1 MEMLINY
8 TLKALVLPPGGPIF
22 VMLLGLLLLRRTRRA
37 GVTLLSLGLALLYVF
52 SMPAF
57 SRALLAQ
64 LQTYPALDAARITA
78 ASAGAIVVL
87 GGGRYP
93 AAPEYGGDTVSDTAL
108 VRLRYGAYL
117 QRRTGLPVVVTGGSV
132 FGEAVAE
139 ARLMGQVLANAFRI
153 DAVWEERAS
162 RNTAE
167 NAFLTKALL
176 EPKGIR
182 RVYLVTDATHM
193 PRAVE
198 MFRRAGLEVIPAPT
212 AFATGADDGRT
223 GILDW
228 LPSSGALSGTRFAF
242 HEFIGRLWYRIRY

>member
-22 VMLLGLLLLRRTRRA
+22 LMLLGLFLQRRARRA
-37 GVTLLSLGLALLYVF
+37 GITLLSLGLALLYVF
-52 SMPAF
+52 SMPMF

-64 LQTYPALDAARITA
+64 LETYPALKPAHITPGN
-78 ASAGAIVVL
+78 AGAIVVL

-93 AAPEYGGDTVSDTAL
+93 DAAEYGGDTVASRAL

-117 QRRTGLPVVVTGGSV
+117 QRRTGLPMVVTGGSV

-139 ARLMGQVLANAFRI
+139 AKLMHQVLANEFQI
-153 DAVWEERAS
+153 DTVWEERAS

-176 EPKGIR
+176 EHKGVH

-193 PRAVE
+193 RRAVE
-198 MFRRAGLEVIPAPT
+198 MFQRAGLEVIPAPT
-212 AFATGADDGRT
+212 AFATSAQDGHA

-228 LPSSGALSGTRFAF
+228 LPSSAALSGTRYAF
-242 HEFIGRLWYRIRY
+242 HEIIGRSWYRFHY